1 MVATAFEHRVN
12 EARGYS
18 CLCITAA
25 SCWIVGSHPRCLLFW
40 RPDAYA
46 LISARTGMLG
56 LATSAFFLLYLA
68 VDTLLGIVCRHN
80 FRRSMNAVFVHH
92 LVVGVALASFL
103 LPSPPRGLFL
113 YVLGEAL
120 TACRLLPPGPRWHA
134 RSAVFAGRRCLWLYL
149 LCRDVYLF
157 DATAQRFGTAVATL
171 PPLVSILLL
180 GLDCIWWREHSRNAR
195 FGAAGHKHAPL
206 GEERRGAN
214 ARDAETSH
222 TSEDESGRLLL
233 SPAGASSAGR
243 APRSPEHELPASTNA
258 TAFAAVATAPSTPS
272 TTHAL
277 SVDIEAPRNASY
289 DDRQTEP
296 PNAAAT

>member
-18 CLCITAA
+18 CLVITAA
-25 SCWIVGSHPRCLLFW
+25 SCWIVGSHPHCLLFW

-68 VDTLLGIVCRHN
+68 VDTLLGIACRHN

-92 LVVGVALASFL
+92 LVVGVGLASFL

-157 DATAQRFGTAVATL
+157 DATAKRFGTAVATL

-195 FGAAGHKHAPL
+195 FGEARHKHAPL
-206 GEERRGAN
+206 GQERRCA
-214 ARDAETSH
+214 AETSH
-222 TSEDESGRLLL
+222 TCEDESGRLLL

-243 APRSPEHELPASTNA
+243 SPRSPEHELPASTNA
-258 TAFAAVATAPSTPS
+258 TVFAAVAAAPSTQS
-272 TTHAL
+272 TGNSEL
-277 SVDIEAPRNASY
+277 SVDVEAPRNFSY
-289 DDRQTEP
+289 DDLQIHTP
-296 PNAAAT
+296 